1 VRVVGVF
8 PFVISCV
15 DDYKALCCG
24 VGKRVLV
31 SACTTLLC
39 MFVWRLFMCMF
50 VQLDSSCKQRPLYC
64 NL

>member
-1 VRVVGVF
+1 MRVVGVL

-31 SACTTLLC
+31 NACTT
-39 MFVWRLFMCMF
+39 
-50 VQLDSSCKQRPLYC
+50 
-64 NL
+64 